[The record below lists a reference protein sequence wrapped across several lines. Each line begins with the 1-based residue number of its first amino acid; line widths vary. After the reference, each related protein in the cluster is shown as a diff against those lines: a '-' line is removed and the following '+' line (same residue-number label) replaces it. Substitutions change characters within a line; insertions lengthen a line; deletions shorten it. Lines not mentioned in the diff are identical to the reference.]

1 VDLVHRIRR
10 AGLAISLALG
20 FALVAAPAAAQ
31 LYSDG
36 YKFLQAVEKKDR
48 AKVLELYHKSET
60 VIDSRDLTSGR
71 TALHIA
77 VARRD
82 LAWIDYLLGLN
93 ANPNIADKDG
103 VTPLTLAAQMGF
115 TEGVQLLAQN
125 GARIDVANDTGETP
139 LISAVHRR
147 DIGLLRVLLRAGAD
161 PDRTDTSG
169 RSARDY
175 AKLDGPNNAVLEE
188 IDRLAKPANQR
199 EKPAQVYGPKF

>member
-1 VDLVHRIRR
+1 VALVHRIRR
-10 AGLAISLALG
+10 AWLAISIALG

-48 AKVLELYHKSET
+48 AKVLELYHKSDT
-60 VIDSRDLTSGR
+60 VIDSRDLTTGR

-82 LAWIDYLLGLN
+82 LTWIDYLLGLN
-93 ANPNIADKDG
+93 ANPNIADKHG

-125 GARIDVANDTGETP
+125 GAQINVANDTGETP

-147 DIGLLRVLLRAGAD
+147 DIGLLRVLLNAGAD
-161 PDRTDTSG
+161 PDRMDNSG

-175 AKLDGPNNAVLEE
+175 AKLDGPDNPVLDE
-188 IDRLAKPANQR
+188 INRLAKPDSER
-199 EKPAQVYGPKF
+199 KKPAQVYGPSF